1 LFWWVRWYDVL
12 VAESVY
18 IGEFAVGCLS
28 ELFLWFELVICR
40 VVVKVDEWG

>member
-1 LFWWVRWYDVL
+1 
-12 VAESVY
+12 VAESVC
-18 IGEFAVGCLS
+18 IGEFGVGGLS